1 MLRLF
6 LCCLRLVWSGDD
18 PKTYD
23 QVVEIQQV
31 TCFATDGTFQLGF
44 RMNNTRP
51 TLWNVTA
58 MGRTGSLQVL
68 LLPLA
73 VSCCILLHLAVS
85 CCILLYRAA
94 SCCILLHLAASC
106 CILLPLLVSC
116 CIFLSLP
123 VSSCLLL
130 HLPVCSVRL
139 YAGCT
144 RGHVLRQGRQC
155 DLHERGHHRMLCCG
169 LCLTGH
175 VHNGCVS

>member
-73 VSCCILLHLAVS
+73 ASPCLLLP
-85 CCILLYRAA
+85 LAA

-106 CILLPLLVSC
+106 CLLLPLAASC
-116 CIFLSLP
+116 FTYLP
-123 VSSCLLL
+123 VR
-130 HLPVCSVRL
+130 SVRL

-169 LCLTGH
+169 LCLTSH
-175 VHNGCVS
+175 VHYRRVS